1 MAFKA
6 YELQELIFLCQS
18 NVDGLHNL
26 HSIWPTT
33 HIFILLLGW
42 SVYQETELV
51 HMVYYF
57 IDCLFQSMLEIK
69 ANDCV
74 LIARWLQLRE
84 TGTNRKK
91 WLEMFIQ
98 FVFLGVLSYAT
109 WTMSDHWSLGT
120 LKWWWTGI
128 QQYSNRS
135 KSWKLWL

>member
-91 WLEMFIQ
+91 MTRDVYSICLFRST
-98 FVFLGVLSYAT
+98 VLC
-109 WTMSDHWSLGT
+109 HLNNVRSLKPG
-120 LKWWWTGI
+120 WWTGI